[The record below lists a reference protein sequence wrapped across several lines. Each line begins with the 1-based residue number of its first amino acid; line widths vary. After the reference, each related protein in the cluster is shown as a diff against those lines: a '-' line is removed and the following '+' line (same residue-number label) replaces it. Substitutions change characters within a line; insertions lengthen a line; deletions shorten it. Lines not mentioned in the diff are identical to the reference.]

1 MATTS
6 TIAVQHA
13 DGSVSQIYCHFD
25 GYLSGV
31 GKKLLAHYN
40 TLEQAEA
47 LVAMGGASCIR
58 ETLETSVFY
67 HRNGQEDLTVEKY
80 SSWADYFLNACTEGY
95 DYVFTPDA
103 GWLVMTYRTDRYLP
117 LTEALEREVAE
128 DAE

>member
-13 DGSVSQIYCHFD
+13 DGTVSQIYCHFD

-31 GKKLLAHYN
+31 GKTLLTHYN

-58 ETLETSVFY
+58 ETLETSKFY
-67 HRNGQEDLTVEKY
+67 HRNGREELTVEKY
-80 SSWADYFLNACTEGY
+80 SSWADYFSNACTEGY

-117 LTEALEREVAE
+117 ITEALEREVAE

>member
-31 GKKLLAHYN
+31 GKELLAHYN

-58 ETLETSVFY
+58 ETLETSEFY
-67 HRNGQEDLTVEKY
+67 HRNRQEELTVEKY

>member
-31 GKKLLAHYN
+31 GKTLLAHYN

-58 ETLETSVFY
+58 ETLETSEFY
-67 HRNGQEDLTVEKY
+67 HRNRQEELTVEKY

>member
-6 TIAVQHA
+6 TIAVQHT
-13 DGSVSQIYCHFD
+13 DGTVSQIYCHFD

-31 GKKLLAHYN
+31 GKELLAHYN

-47 LVAMGGASCIR
+47 LVAMGGAACIR
-58 ETLETSVFY
+58 ETLETSEFY
-67 HRNGQEDLTVEKY
+67 HRNRQEELTVEKY

>member
-58 ETLETSVFY
+58 ETLETSEFY
-67 HRNGQEDLTVEKY
+67 HRNSREELTVEKY

-117 LTEALEREVAE
+117 ITEALEREAAE

>member
-6 TIAVQHA
+6 TIAVQHT
-13 DGSVSQIYCHFD
+13 DGTVSQIYCHFD

-31 GKKLLAHYN
+31 GKELLAHYN

-58 ETLETSVFY
+58 ETLETSEFY
-67 HRNGQEDLTVEKY
+67 HRNRQEELTVEKY

>member
-13 DGSVSQIYCHFD
+13 DGTVSQIYCHFD

-31 GKKLLAHYN
+31 GKTLLTHYN

-58 ETLETSVFY
+58 ETLETSEFY
-67 HRNGQEDLTVEKY
+67 HRNSQEELTVEKY
-80 SSWADYFLNACTEGY
+80 SSWADYFLNAQTEGY

-117 LTEALEREVAE
+117 LNEALEREVAE

>member
-31 GKKLLAHYN
+31 GKELLAHYN

-58 ETLETSVFY
+58 ETLETSDFY

-80 SSWADYFLNACTEGY
+80 SSWADYFLNAQPEGY

-117 LTEALEREVAE
+117 LNEALEREVAE

>member
-6 TIAVQHA
+6 TIAVQHT
-13 DGSVSQIYCHFD
+13 DGTVSQIYCHFD

-31 GKKLLAHYN
+31 GKELLAHYN

-58 ETLETSVFY
+58 ETLETSEFY
-67 HRNGQEDLTVEKY
+67 HRNSQEELTVEKY